1 MYDQYW
7 CIFSE
12 IFLHDCCDNSRLGVS
27 QWSQSASSDP
37 RVHVHVNSDLISLSE
52 RQETSASVYNGRGQ
66 ESPDTRLRSDH
77 VIVMVI
83 RNPVMTMTLF
93 RGGGNHN

>member
-1 MYDQYW
+1 MKNIQPAQMYDQYW

-37 RVHVHVNSDLISLSE
+37 RVHVHVNSDLISL
-52 RQETSASVYNGRGQ
+52 RDKK
-66 ESPDTRLRSDH
+66 PLRLCITVGVRSHQTPGSDH
-77 VIVMVI
+77 FMSS
-83 RNPVMTMTLF
+83 
-93 RGGGNHN
+93 